1 MATRRRRGEEI
12 TDEEIRA
19 LVRGSSTL
27 GEEERQI
34 VEDVFDAGARSL
46 REVMVPRTEVD
57 FLAGDTPAGQAASPF
72 DLNAPANNRRCL
84 GG

>member
-1 MATRRRRGEEI
+1 VLGGDPSTAREEI

-34 VEDVFDAGARSL
+34 VEDVLMLEPGASER
-46 REVMVPRTEVD
+46 
-57 FLAGDTPAGQAASPF
+57 
-72 DLNAPANNRRCL
+72 
-84 GG
+84 

>member
-1 MATRRRRGEEI
+1 VAETREEI

-19 LVRGSSTL
+19 IVRGSSTL
-27 GEEERQI
+27 GEEDRQI

-57 FLAGDTPAGQAASPF
+57 FLAGTPQPSSRP
-72 DLNAPANNRRCL
+72 RCAQCRAL
-84 GG
+84 PLSGDR

>member
-1 MATRRRRGEEI
+1 MAETREEI

-19 LVRGSSTL
+19 IVRGSSTL
-27 GEEERQI
+27 GEEDRQI

-57 FLAGDTPAGQAASPF
+57 FLAGTPQPVKPSNMRSMPRTPAI
-72 DLNAPANNRRCL
+72 R
-84 GG
+84 